1 MGRDL
6 SSNSKLTLEEIQIAE
21 RKLINYVQ
29 RRTFGEVMSTLSAQ
43 RPDSFEARGA
53 KRALRKSGSFCS
65 IYKLGPWI
73 DENRLFKVG

>member
-1 MGRDL
+1 MVPSKEGDRVWLLRFKEYLIKRQTPTTTGRDL

-43 RPDSFEARGA
+43 RSDSFEARG
-53 KRALRKSGSFCS
+53 
-65 IYKLGPWI
+65 
-73 DENRLFKVG
+73 